1 MRLSNWCQKKV
12 NEMAKYELHALKL
25 PKMCGFPLKIFA
37 LVVENPIGK
46 ALLINSLLKNGG
58 IPKLRTID
66 LVETPTMFPLMES
79 PGKDQK
85 KNITFQTSEL
95 NNLPE
100 KESSKK
106 IHHSLISNTTS
117 VPQIA
122 EKVLANIHS
131 SDASQQPLRA
141 FSSVVEEDVKQQALE
156 SQKRYDSGHPLS
168 LLDGVPIAIKDEVDM
183 IPHPTSV
190 GTAFLGKRPV
200 HQDSSVVARLR
211 AAGALLVGKTNMHE
225 IGINPNGA
233 NITFGAVKNPYD
245 LTRDPGG
252 SSSGSAAAVS
262 AGLVPIAIGADGGG
276 SIRIPA
282 GLCGI
287 VGLKATYGRISEYG
301 AAPLCWSVAHLGPL
315 ATNVEDAAL
324 TYAIIAGPDPKD
336 PNTHK
341 QPPITLENWNKTD
354 LSGMKMGIYREWF
367 DHASPEIVESCYTM
381 LDRMQQM
388 GARVVEIEI
397 PELDEM
403 RIAHAMTI
411 LSEMALCMKPYKK
424 ERKLQGPAV
433 RLSLVLGEVLTASD
447 YLQAQR
453 MRTRAIAI
461 FTDLFRKVDC
471 ILTPGTALTAQPIPK
486 GGEETGWSDLSTD
499 TEMMRFIYPGNLVG
513 LPAIT
518 FPIGYDSS
526 GLPISMQAIGRYWE
540 ENILLQVAY
549 NAERVLKYQPPKM
562 HYRLLQ

>member
-1 MRLSNWCQKKV
+1 MT
-12 NEMAKYELHALKL
+12 KYELHALKL
-25 PKMCGFPLKIFA
+25 PKMSGLALKIFTSI
-37 LVVENPIGK
+37 VENPIGK
-46 ALLINSLLKNGG
+46 ALLINSLLENGG
-58 IPKLRTID
+58 IPKLRTIN
-66 LVETPTMFPLMES
+66 LVETPTMFPIMES
-79 PGKDQK
+79 TRKEDK
-85 KNITFQTSEL
+85 VVDSFQPSVMD
-95 NNLPE
+95 NLPG

-106 IHHSLISNTTS
+106 IRNNYLSKQAS

-122 EKVLANIHS
+122 EKVLANIRLS
-131 SDASQQPLRA
+131 ESIPIPLKAFAS
-141 FSSVVEEDVKQQALE
+141 VMEEDVLKQAEE
-156 SQKRYDSGHPLS
+156 SQKRYDQGIPLS
-168 LLDGVPIAIKDEVDM
+168 LLDGVPVAIKDEVDM
-183 IPHPTSV
+183 VPHPTTV
-190 GTAFLGKRPV
+190 GTAFLGKHPAQ
-200 HQDSSVVARLR
+200 QDSTVVSRLR

-245 LTRDPGG
+245 LARDPGG

-262 AGLVPIAIGADGGG
+262 AGIVPIAIGADGGG

-287 VGLKATYGRISEYG
+287 VGLKATYGRISEFG

-315 ATNVEDAAL
+315 ATTVEDAAL
-324 TYAIIAGPDPKD
+324 AYTIIAGPDPKD
-336 PNTHK
+336 PNTQK
-341 QPPITLENWNKTD
+341 QPPLTMKNWNKTD

-367 DHASPEIVESCYTM
+367 DHASAEIVESCYTM

-433 RLSLVLGEVLTASD
+433 RLSLVLGEVLTSSD

-453 MRTRAIAI
+453 MRTRAISI
-461 FTDLFRKVDC
+461 FGEQFQKVDC

-486 GGEETGWSDLSTD
+486 GGEKTGWSDLSTD
-499 TEMMRFIYPGNLVG
+499 TEMMRFIYPGNLTG
-513 LPAIT
+513 LPSIT
-518 FPIGYDSS
+518 FPIGYDSN

-540 ENILLQVAY
+540 ENVLFQVAY
-549 NAERVLKYQPPKM
+549 NAERALKFQLPKT
-562 HYRLLQ
+562 HYEMLQ